1 MPPAKAL
8 LASSLAAFLLLS
20 AATAPA
26 RTVVR
31 FTTNLGPIDIE
42 LFDDTM
48 PDTVANFLN
57 YVRGGNYTS
66 SIFHRSTTY
75 DPASIQIVQGGGFL
89 LDGNTIST
97 IPTAPP
103 IALEPSGPNLRG
115 TIAMAR
121 TSNPNSATSQWYFN
135 VTNNP
140 GLDGNYAVFG
150 KILGPASLA
159 TLDAIG
165 AADVYNLSKQL
176 GPSFG
181 ELPLLN
187 EAYLILVESAQIIP
201 PALQVTGFEKTASG
215 FRIDWTS
222 EPPGRAVDIQRS
234 TDLASGSWT
243 TISTNNS
250 NSTFTDP
257 DPPGAKA
264 FYRLSAATLP
274 TDHLP

>member
-1 MPPAKAL
+1 MTTSKGTIYLELDQAKA
-8 LASSLAAFLLLS
+8 
-20 AATAPA
+20 
-26 RTVVR
+26 
-31 FTTNLGPIDIE
+31 PISVE
-42 LFDDTM
+42 
-48 PDTVANFLN
+48 NFVT
-57 YVRGGNYTS
+57 YAKDGFYSGT
-66 SIFHRSTTY
+66 IFHRV
-75 DPASIQIVQGGGFL
+75 IKGFMIQGGGHGTDMKL
-89 LDGNTIST
+89 K
-97 IPTAPP
+97 PTRAP
-103 IALEPSGPNLRG
+103 IKNEWNNGLKNVRG

-121 TSNPNSATSQWYFN
+121 TNAPNSATSQWYFN

-140 GLDGNYAVFG
+140 ALDGNYAVFG
-150 KILGPASLA
+150 KILGPADLA

-165 AADVYNLSKQL
+165 AANVYNLSKQL

-201 PALQVTGFEKTASG
+201 SALRITGFEKTASG

-234 TDLASGSWT
+234 TDLASGAWT

-257 DPPGAKA
+257 NPPGAKA
-264 FYRLSAATLP
+264 FYRVSVP
-274 TDHLP
+274 

>member
-8 LASSLAAFLLLS
+8 LAAALAAFLLLS
-20 AATAPA
+20 ASTAQA

-31 FTTNLGPIDIE
+31 FATNLGAIDIE
-42 LFDDTM
+42 LFDETM

-75 DPASIQIVQGGGFL
+75 NPAGIQIVQGGGFL
-89 LDGNTIST
+89 LDGNTISA

-121 TSNPNSATSQWYFN
+121 TSDPNSATSQWYFN
-135 VTNNP
+135 VTDNAA
-140 GLDGNYAVFG
+140 LDGNYAVFG
-150 KILGPASLA
+150 KILGPAGLA

-165 AADVYNLSKQL
+165 AADVYNLSRQL

-187 EAYLILVESAQIIP
+187 EAYLILVQSAQIIP
-201 PALQVTGFEKTASG
+201 PALRITSFEKTASG
-215 FRIDWTS
+215 FRIDWTA

-234 TDLASGSWT
+234 TDLVSGPWT
-243 TISTNNS
+243 TLSTNNS

-257 DPPGAKA
+257 APPGDKA
-264 FYRLSAATLP
+264 FYRVVVP
-274 TDHLP
+274 